1 MLQLGQGISSHFGAA
16 DTPGFIQLSLT
27 EVAELIPTLVGWV
40 KTVCNDKANRLKKQ
54 IKEDQALEKTIF
66 AEAAKCEQFIA
77 NFEVPKIAVEMLAKF
92 GG

>member
-1 MLQLGQGISSHFGAA
+1 MLQVGQGIGSK

-27 EVAELIPTLVGWV
+27 EVAELIPTLVDWIKV
-40 KTVCNDKANRLKKQ
+40 ICKDKAYKLKEK

-66 AEAAKCEQFIA
+66 AEAANCEQFISS
-77 NFEVPKIAVEMLAKF
+77 FQVPKIAVEMLAKF